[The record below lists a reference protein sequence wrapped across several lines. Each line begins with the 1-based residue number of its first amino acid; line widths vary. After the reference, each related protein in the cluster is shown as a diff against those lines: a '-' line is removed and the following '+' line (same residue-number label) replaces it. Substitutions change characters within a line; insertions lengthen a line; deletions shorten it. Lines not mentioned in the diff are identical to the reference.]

1 MATGETTYVNSVRE
15 QLLAGRERLSDV
27 LAGHESEQMLRLLA
41 EVDSALHRIEH
52 GSFGVCEVCAG
63 VVPGEV
69 LMENPLARVCLEC
82 LTPKQQRALEYDLEL
97 AAQIQKGLLPPA
109 DVAIAGWEI
118 SYLYQPAGMVS
129 GDYCDVIKDDG
140 HLNFIMAD
148 VSGKG
153 VAAAMLASNLRAV
166 FRSLIPLRLPVE
178 ELMVRANRLFHE
190 SALPNQ
196 YATLAF
202 GRTSSQGELEL
213 ANAGHLPV
221 LLAGKSGVTTFESN
235 CKPLGFFSDERVN
248 VVRAVMSPGDTVV
261 LYTDG
266 VSEASNAE
274 GEEYGVEALR
284 KLVAEQHPT
293 CCPAKLVQA
302 CKQRLAAFRGATER
316 ADDEALMAIQ
326 YAPAAA
332 QSAMLG
338 AHSVESLV

>member
-1 MATGETTYVNSVRE
+1 MATGETTYVDSVRE
-15 QLLAGRERLSDV
+15 QLLAGRERLSNV
-27 LAGHESEQMLRLLA
+27 LAGNQNEQMLRLLA

-52 GSFGVCEVCAG
+52 GAFGVCEVCAG
-63 VVPGEV
+63 VVPSEV
-69 LMENPLARVCLEC
+69 LLENPLARVCLEC

-97 AAQIQKGLLPPA
+97 AAEIQKGLLPPT

-178 ELMVRANRLFHE
+178 ELMVRANRLFRE

-202 GRTSSQGELEL
+202 GRTSNQGELEL

-221 LLAGKSGVTTFESN
+221 LLAGKSGVATFESN
-235 CKPLGFFSDERVN
+235 CKPLGFFSDERVH
-248 VVRAVMSPGDTVV
+248 VVRAVVSPGDTVV

-266 VSEASNAE
+266 ISEASNAD

-293 CCPAKLVQA
+293 CCPAALVKA
-302 CKQRLAAFRGATER
+302 CKQRLAAFRGSAER
-316 ADDEALMAIQ
+316 ADDETLLAIQ
-326 YAPAAA
+326 YAPR
-332 QSAMLG
+332 QDS
-338 AHSVESLV
+338 

>member
-15 QLLAGRERLSDV
+15 QLLAGRERLSNV
-27 LAGHESEQMLRLLA
+27 LAGNQNEQMLRLLA

-63 VVPGEV
+63 VVPSEV

-97 AAQIQKGLLPPA
+97 AAEIQKGLLPPA

-118 SYLYQPAGMVS
+118 SYHYQPAGMVS

-166 FRSLIPLRLPVE
+166 FRSLISLRLSVE

-196 YATLAF
+196 YATLVF
-202 GRTSSQGELEL
+202 GRTSNQGELEL

-221 LLAGKSGVTTFESN
+221 LLARKSGVTTFESN

-248 VVRAVMSPGDTVV
+248 VVRAVVSPGDTVV

-266 VSEASNAE
+266 ISEASNAD

-293 CCPAKLVQA
+293 CCPAALVKA
-302 CKQRLAAFRGATER
+302 CKQRLAAFRGSAR
-316 ADDEALMAIQ
+316 ACRRRDPAGDSVC
-326 YAPAAA
+326 AAA
-332 QSAMLG
+332 GQLTGSGTASG
-338 AHSVESLV
+338 ANG

>member
-1 MATGETTYVNSVRE
+1 
-15 QLLAGRERLSDV
+15 
-27 LAGHESEQMLRLLA
+27 
-41 EVDSALHRIEH
+41 
-52 GSFGVCEVCAG
+52 
-63 VVPGEV
+63 
-69 LMENPLARVCLEC
+69 MENPLARVCLEC

-97 AAQIQKGLLPPA
+97 AAQIQKGLLPPT

-196 YATLAF
+196 YATLVF
-202 GRTSSQGELEL
+202 GRTSNHGELEL

-221 LLAGKSGVTTFESN
+221 LVASKSGVTTFESN
-235 CKPLGFFSDERVN
+235 CKPLGFFSDDRVH
-248 VVRAVMSPGDTVV
+248 VVRTAISPGDTVV

-266 VSEASNAE
+266 ISEASNAE

-284 KLVAEQHPT
+284 KLIAEQHPT
-293 CCPAKLVQA
+293 CCPGKLVQA
-302 CKQRLAAFRGATER
+302 CK
-316 ADDEALMAIQ
+316 
-326 YAPAAA
+326 
-332 QSAMLG
+332 
-338 AHSVESLV
+338 

>member
-15 QLLAGRERLSDV
+15 QLLAGRERLSGV
-27 LAGHESEQMLRLLA
+27 LAGHEGEHVLRLLA

-52 GSFGVCEVCAG
+52 GSFGVCEMCAG
-63 VVPGEV
+63 MVPSEE

-166 FRSLIPLRLPVE
+166 FRSLIPLRLPVA

-202 GRTSSQGELEL
+202 GRTSNQGELEL

-235 CKPLGFFSDERVN
+235 CKPLGFFSDDHVH
-248 VVRAVMSPGDTVV
+248 VVRTAMSPGDTVV

-266 VSEASNAE
+266 ISEASNAD

-284 KLVAEQHPT
+284 KFIAEQPPSF
-293 CCPAKLVQA
+293 CPATLVKA
-302 CKQRLAAFRGATER
+302 FKQRLRQFRGAMER
-316 ADDEALMAIQ
+316 ADDETLLAIQ
-326 YAPAAA
+326 YAPA
-332 QSAMLG
+332 
-338 AHSVESLV
+338 

>member
-1 MATGETTYVNSVRE
+1 MAMGETIYANTVRE

-27 LAGHESEQMLRLLA
+27 LAGNESEQMLRLLA

-52 GSFGVCEVCAG
+52 GAFGVCEVCQGTVPAG
-63 VVPGEV
+63 D
-69 LMENPLARVCLEC
+69 LLENPLLRVCLDC

-97 AAQIQKGLLPPA
+97 AAQIQKGLLPPT
-109 DVAIAGWEI
+109 DLAIAGWEI
-118 SYLYQPAGMVS
+118 SYHYQPAGMVS

-166 FRSLIPLRLPVE
+166 FRSLIPLHLSVE

-196 YATLAF
+196 YATLVF
-202 GRTSSQGELEL
+202 GRTSNHGELEL

-221 LLAGKSGVTTFESN
+221 LLAGKAGVTTFESN
-235 CKPLGFFSDERVN
+235 CKPLGFFSDEKVD
-248 VVRAVMSPGDTVV
+248 VVRAVLSPGDTVV

-266 VSEASNAE
+266 VSEASNAD
-274 GEEYGVEALR
+274 GEEYGVEALQ

-293 CCPAKLVQA
+293 CCPAALVQA
-302 CKQRLAAFRGATER
+302 CKQRLAAFRGTVER
-316 ADDEALMAIQ
+316 ADDETLLAIQ
-326 YAPAAA
+326 YAPGRAG
-332 QSAMLG
+332 SAM
-338 AHSVESLV
+338 SETRLV